1 MDPLLPATSSNPAR
15 TNGSFGAASG
25 GDFTTFL
32 RMLTTQMEN
41 QDPLNPME
49 STDFAVQLATFS
61 GVEQQVQTNRLLTS
75 LAGQFGLLGM
85 AQLSGW
91 IGQEARSTAPVAFD
105 GQPVTLSLQ
114 PAPNADDLVLIVRDD
129 RGALVSRE
137 QVPPGQTSYRWLGG
151 DAAGNAV
158 PPGRYSFELESLR
171 AGEVIRTDPV
181 QSYARIEE
189 ARRDGDQITL
199 VLQGGVTIKA
209 EAVTALRAP

>member
-1 MDPLLPATSSNPAR
+1 MDPLLPATAAGTAR
-15 TNGSFGAASG
+15 TGGSFAAGSGA
-25 GDFTTFL
+25 DFTTFL

-61 GVEQQVQTNRLLTS
+61 GVEQQVQTNRLLSS
-75 LAGQFGLLGM
+75 LSGQFGLMGM

-91 IGQEARSTAPVAFD
+91 IGQEARSAGPVHFD
-105 GQPVTLSLQ
+105 GQPVTLSFQ
-114 PAPNADDLVLIVRDD
+114 PAPMADDLALVVRDA
-129 RGALVSRE
+129 RGNLVARE

-151 DAAGNAV
+151 DAAGNPAA
-158 PPGRYSFELESLR
+158 PGIYSFQLENLR
-171 AGEVIRTDPV
+171 AGEVIRTDPA

-199 VLQGGVTIKA
+199 ILRGGVAISA
-209 EAVTALRAP
+209 DAVTALRAP